1 MWYGFILCKLK
12 RKTHYWLKQ
21 GRGFSH
27 TSTRY
32 VYTLHYASYHQ
43 ITLQKKHRRKVETS
57 GEKGKMLEAKSLR
70 KAVVAPSLLENPSAA
85 NLQSTRLAL
94 HVLPYFPNPNSLHL
108 VHSLLISVFFLFFL
122 FIAQVDGGGSSCR
135 VYIASGCSIYSV
147 QVLERYN
154 RVGWFNSMI
163 EWI

>member
-1 MWYGFILCKLK
+1 
-12 RKTHYWLKQ
+12 
-21 GRGFSH
+21 
-27 TSTRY
+27 
-32 VYTLHYASYHQ
+32 
-43 ITLQKKHRRKVETS
+43 
-57 GEKGKMLEAKSLR
+57 MLEAKSLR

-135 VYIASGCSIYSV
+135 VYIASGCCIYSV

-154 RVGWFNSMI
+154 RVGCFNSMI